1 MENMESR
8 FETLATIVAEA
19 FVIGY
24 KCCLKNIEKNKPKN
38 RSHNEPTANHTR
50 NIRE

>member
-1 MENMESR
+1 MGSR

-24 KCCLKNIEKNKPKN
+24 KCCLKNIEKNKNNKETEDKTLKQMQ
-38 RSHNEPTANHTR
+38 HELQ
-50 NIRE
+50 